1 MPATALRRNGI
12 DVRRKVTA
20 GTTRRSSARAR
31 MDRSQAGHLRRA
43 PCGPVG
49 QPEKV
54 AQALLFVVKRQNRTA
69 ELFAEHKRDCNVD
82 PSVAAW
88 DSQLFFGFL
97 NSILD
102 RIGMNVQAVRG
113 RRIRRTRR
121 QIHGELSRSR
131 AVSGLS

>member
-1 MPATALRRNGI
+1 M
-12 DVRRKVTA
+12 RRKVTA

-31 MDRSQAGHLRRA
+31 MDRSQAGHLGQA
-43 PCGPVG
+43 PCSTVG

-97 NSILD
+97 NYELD
-102 RIGMNVQAVRG
+102 
-113 RRIRRTRR
+113 T
-121 QIHGELSRSR
+121 
-131 AVSGLS
+131 